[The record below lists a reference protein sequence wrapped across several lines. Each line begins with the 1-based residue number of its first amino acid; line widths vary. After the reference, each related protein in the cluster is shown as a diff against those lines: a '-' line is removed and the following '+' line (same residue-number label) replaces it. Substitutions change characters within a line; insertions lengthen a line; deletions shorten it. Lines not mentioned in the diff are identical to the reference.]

1 MRGRG
6 RERRPG
12 CRHHLQSSTHIRCQ
26 SCPAYTESQEPTSQR
41 KSRVTEAQS
50 TPVLS
55 TGTEN
60 QLLAPALPCAGQRA
74 YSSALEV
81 WAGVALG
88 LFWAHHRIHGP
99 PTGPGTCRSSE
110 RAGLSRRG
118 TVRLSPKPG
127 MSTNQ
132 NCSRVPHESMLTA
145 LERWGSELSEC

>member
-12 CRHHLQSSTHIRCQ
+12 CRHHLQSSTHTQVPVLPSLHRK
-26 SCPAYTESQEPTSQR
+26 SRATSQR
-41 KSRVTEAQS
+41 KNRATEAQS

-60 QLLAPALPCAGQRA
+60 QLLSPALPCAGQRA
-74 YSSALEV
+74 YSSALGV

-88 LFWAHHRIHGP
+88 SFWAHHWIHGP

-127 MSTNQ
+127 MSNNQ

-145 LERWGSELSEC
+145 LERWGSELSKC